1 MTISEHKLERS
12 DFAIGIDPPSN
23 TTNFRSLPAADALT
37 TTDEVEEK

>member
-12 DFAIGIDPPSN
+12 DSAVGSDFPSI
-23 TTNFRSLPAADALT
+23 TTNTRSVPAADSA